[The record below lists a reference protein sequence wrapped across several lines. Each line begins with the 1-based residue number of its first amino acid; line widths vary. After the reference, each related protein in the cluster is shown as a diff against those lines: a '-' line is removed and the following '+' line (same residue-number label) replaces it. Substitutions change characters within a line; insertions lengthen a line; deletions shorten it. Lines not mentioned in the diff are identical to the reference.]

1 MDGFASQDNVL
12 VIGSTNRLEMI
23 DQSLLRAGRFDLKI
37 KVPLPSEEDR
47 LRILQYHLS
56 GKKCAIDEAFLRKAV
71 RPLEGWSGADL
82 ENLAN

>member
-1 MDGFASQDNVL
+1 MDGFASQENVL

-56 GKKCAIDEAFLRKAV
+56 GKKCVLEEVFLRKAV
-71 RPLEGWSGADL
+71 RSL
-82 ENLAN
+82 